1 MFTLVKRMS
10 RDMWETSRIALSL
23 LLTLGKRV
31 WTMLWAI
38 SEVATMFGVGVAAIA
53 LFAIVLVSCTAGIV
67 APTSDSDFSYAAG
80 SSIPI
85 DNNFYT
91 VAGTVVAD
99 VADRTTG
106 QEKGHITGSA
116 IGAGNFTSMQG
127 TYFPGDVFVRLS
139 VELVNPSTE
148 LAPQGNVVLLKTTDL
163 KAVALLPGDY
173 VTFVCRAQYEAVAAT
188 NNAEAFDADKAGT
201 WELDYCRLNSPV
213 ISEGE

>member
-1 MFTLVKRMS
+1 MYNLVKRVWAKLWKICFVGMS
-10 RDMWETSRIALSL
+10 FGMGISALL
-23 LLTLGKRV
+23 IFVLFV
-31 WTMLWAI
+31 AI
-38 SEVATMFGVGVAAIA
+38 LA
-53 LFAIVLVSCTAGIV
+53 SCTAGTV

-127 TYFPGDVFVRLS
+127 TYFPGDVQGKGFVRLS

-173 VTFVCRAQYEAVAAT
+173 VIFVCRAQYEAVAAT

-201 WELDYCRLNSPV
+201 WELDYCRLKSPV
-213 ISEGE
+213 ISEGK